1 MKTLILFLIFI
12 PSLGRLV
19 SPVTYNHTHPGMALT
34 LEDFLKHTKQNAE
47 EAEKQRELDRQ
58 ERATERENDK
68 KEKAAEYKSQLEAI
82 DVLVKKGVQDE
93 VTRVLNPIQ
102 EKNDNR
108 IGTLEKDMAQIK
120 NLLTHSKTPSFQ
132 ELPGHQPEPSEPAHV
147 HPVHPLPVQNTLPSI
162 GNISSGV
169 GQTLSR
175 VRRILAFQPILTRD
189 VERQFRMNDNL
200 KDNDEAMI
208 AAAKEFIHYEL
219 KCKFPDQPKIVKVF
233 PPVNSKD
240 FDRLYVEFDT
250 EQSASYIASFAR
262 FIKKKDHQVSLYVP
276 SCFQQRFQ
284 AFNTEAFMLRNAP
297 GLHPGDVR
305 TRVKYGSYDFHL
317 LSKPRDGCWSRVNL
331 DTSNFP
337 PLHEPGS
344 SSSQSPS
351 PPPGRPRDSPPP
363 SRPKR
368 GASSPLESENKSHKT
383 STPSPTQVTSEQS
396 AHAANT
402 ASAQPNASVTA
413 LDESEKSEEESQCS
427 SLPSTSPGPERSLC
441 SLGQSSLPQLAQ
453 DMGEFAQTAVCSPS
467 LSTNKHFTFD
477 TRRMSLPASAG
488 NSESLN

>member
-1 MKTLILFLIFI
+1 MAILGQLLDQKIEKI
-12 PSLGRLV
+12 ETKLGDKVDSLETRIVEKVTEAV
-19 SPVTYNHTHPGMALT
+19 SESISEKVSKKVDERMEVMIEPINQRHKDFEESTVTMIGDLQKQITSLT
-34 LEDFLKHTKQNAE
+34 D
-47 EAEKQRELDRQ
+47 
-58 ERATERENDK
+58 
-68 KEKAAEYKSQLEAI
+68 
-82 DVLVKKGVQDE
+82 LVKNPAHKPDE
-93 VTRVLNPIQ
+93 FPQLQCTQ
-102 EKNDNR
+102 
-108 IGTLEKDMAQIK
+108 KDMAQIK
-120 NLLTHSKTPSFQ
+120 NLLTHSNTPSFR
-132 ELPGHQPEPSEPAHV
+132 ELPGHQPESSEPPHV
-147 HPVHPLPVQNTLPSI
+147 HPVQSLPVQNSLPSI

-169 GQTLSR
+169 SQTLSR

-233 PPVNSKD
+233 PPVNSRD

-305 TRVKYGSYDFHL
+305 TRVKYGSHDFHL
-317 LSKPRDGCWSRVNL
+317 LSKPRDGRWSRVNL

-383 STPSPTQVTSEQS
+383 SNPSPTQVTNEQS

-427 SLPSTSPGPERSLC
+427 PLPSPSPGPERSLC

-453 DMGEFAQTAVCSPS
+453 DIGEFAQTAVCSPS

-488 NSESLN
+488 HSESLN